1 MDGLKI
7 ELYLWTESFRMGGVK
22 IKLCVNLELEVG
34 KESGIQKKFKM
45 IIFKSILKTVKW
57 CIWWLSDSY
66 GTSQDIYLLSFKF
79 MKIML
84 Q

>member
-7 ELYLWTESFRMGGVK
+7 ELYVWTESFRMGGVK

-45 IIFKSILKTVKW
+45 IIFKSILKTVK
-57 CIWWLSDSY
+57 
-66 GTSQDIYLLSFKF
+66 
-79 MKIML
+79 
-84 Q
+84 